1 MCVCVGEGHSPTHLF
16 DDLHHLL
23 DVGVVNL
30 SLQPVGVTR
39 VSERAGGPWE
49 ELGETK
55 IPQGVG
61 KIRNTPKGQEP
72 GRGVIMETQGGFEG
86 LLEAP
91 GGPCEG
97 RASLL
102 TLTVLQGI
110 GGKLLSQGF
119 TALFAYLI
127 FPEVLFFAQI
137 VLASVFCLRRTL

>member
-1 MCVCVGEGHSPTHLF
+1 MFPKGKVNARGHPFIPIESICVCVGEGHSPTHLF

-30 SLQPVGVTR
+30 SLQPVGVIR

-61 KIRNTPKGQEP
+61 KMRNMPKGQEP

-91 GGPCEG
+91 GGPVKEG
-97 RASLL
+97 LP
-102 TLTVLQGI
+102 
-110 GGKLLSQGF
+110 
-119 TALFAYLI
+119 Y
-127 FPEVLFFAQI
+127 
-137 VLASVFCLRRTL
+137 